1 MLLDSSTT
9 FQTVPLHPILGYCSW
24 FWNLPS
30 VTSHVTQ
37 CHGAIQGV
45 SRSRTLLSLIHDERI
60 FEKVLQTLDSRG
72 YKSQNHWPFRSQTT
86 HKSHSNLLALHRLT
100 KLMSV
105 YFYEPSY
112 NWDRFFDE
120 AFSPRY
126 THGAQGQGPS
136 QAVTESSD
144 PTRFLKPKMD
154 LHEDKEQNIVT
165 ATFEFPGLKK
175 EDVQIDM
182 QNGRLTV
189 AAETKLSQDQEHEG
203 YAVRERRF
211 GKFSRTLQLPQ
222 GVKGEDIKASME
234 NGF

>member
-1 MLLDSSTT
+1 
-9 FQTVPLHPILGYCSW
+9 
-24 FWNLPS
+24 
-30 VTSHVTQ
+30 
-37 CHGAIQGV
+37 
-45 SRSRTLLSLIHDERI
+45 
-60 FEKVLQTLDSRG
+60 
-72 YKSQNHWPFRSQTT
+72 
-86 HKSHSNLLALHRLT
+86 
-100 KLMSV
+100 MSV

-234 NGF
+234 NGVLTVTFPKASAEQTARKITIS